1 MLVII
6 SLGQILSVG
15 GRKRKT
21 DEQLKNTWKRHK
33 KNETIRTN
41 I

>member
-21 DEQLKNTWKRHK
+21 DEQLKKTLERDIK
-33 KNETIRTN
+33 K
-41 I
+41 